1 MTTIVTR
8 AGKGSPLTHTEVDT
22 NFTNLNTAKLETA
35 AIPLGT
41 LGAPSISF
49 LSYSTTGIY
58 SPAGD
63 ELGVSML
70 GSDKIR
76 IKSTGEII
84 INATA
89 SRTTLGI
96 TPRLQIE
103 GSASSSQCSMSLTG
117 AGAGSSLIPRL
128 YLSKARSS
136 VNAVVLEDDILGFIL
151 FNGGDGSSLVNAG
164 FIKAEVDGTPSA
176 GIVPGRLV
184 FATVDTVGGSGERMI
199 IKNNG
204 NVSIDGTTFN
214 VDAVNNRVGIGTT
227 GPGGKLVI
235 SDGSTTFQFDPVGGT
250 GNILRSL
257 TSAGA
262 RDSLLFDGSQFV
274 FANSATNYGRF
285 DSSGRFLVGTSTSI
299 TALTKTIEL
308 HGAGDGASVPAYQIY
323 AYPGTA
329 NTSAGHFDFFRSA
342 SSTLGANTLVGIDD
356 RLGQTRFFGADGSTY
371 IEAARIAAE
380 VDGTPGA
387 SDMPGRLVF
396 STTPDNGSSPTERMR
411 ISANGTVTITVGG
424 ADPIVFGGT
433 NATSIFR
440 SGANGSGIHFTTNA
454 TIPTDETGALSDNTE
469 SFGTGTYRWSTIYA
483 ATGSINTS
491 DLTTKQDVENLNLTE
506 LNVAIAIKSLIKK
519 YRFKDAV
526 IKKGSDARIH
536 VGVIAQEVE
545 QAFVAEGLDPRH
557 YGMFCEDEL
566 EDGSKRL
573 GIRYDELLA
582 FVIAAL

>member
-8 AGKGSPLTHTEVDT
+8 TTVGNNTGKGSPLTHTEVDT
-22 NFTNLNTAKLETA
+22 NFVNLNTAKLETA

-49 LSYSTTGIY
+49 LNYSTTGIY

-89 SRTTLGI
+89 SRTTLGV

-103 GSASSSQCSMSLTG
+103 GSSTSSQCSMSLTG

-136 VNAVVLEDDILGFIL
+136 VNAIVLEDDILGLIL

-184 FATVDTVGGSGERMI
+184 FATVDTAGGSGERMI

-227 GPGGKLVI
+227 TGPGGTLDVKAAA
-235 SDGSTTFQFDPVGGT
+235 STHPLIVQGPSSEF
-250 GNILRSL
+250 
-257 TSAGA
+257 A
-262 RDSLLFDGSQFV
+262 RI
-274 FANSATNYGRF
+274 
-285 DSSGRFLVGTSTSI
+285 DSSGRLLVGTSTSYSVGS
-299 TALTKTIEL
+299 TV
-308 HGAGDGASVPAYQIY
+308 GAVHQVSH
-323 AYPGTA
+323 TA
-329 NTSAGHFDFFRSA
+329 NTISA
-342 SSTLGANTLVGIDD
+342 SFTDWSSIDSGAFIVLGKAKGGALGNYTAVANGDTLGAI
-356 RLGQTRFFGADGSTY
+356 RFAGADGTDLASVGAT
-371 IEAARIAAE
+371 IDAQ

-387 SDMPGRLVF
+387 DDMPGRLVF
-396 STTPDNGSSPTERMR
+396 STTPDGGSLPTTSPSAMTINSGQEVLIGYSTDNGAYKLQVNSQ
-411 ISANGTVTITVGG
+411 I
-424 ADPIVFGGT
+424 F
-433 NATSIFR
+433 ATS
-440 SGANGSGIHFTTNA
+440 A
-454 TIPTDETGALSDNTE
+454 TIA
-469 SFGTGTYRWSTIYA
+469 
-483 ATGSINTS
+483 TS
-491 DLTTKQDVENLNLTE
+491 DGRYKE
-506 LNVAIAIKSLIKK
+506 NVATLDGCVDLVKALRPISFDWKHQESIT
-519 YRFKDAV
+519 
-526 IKKGSDARIH
+526 RINEEGKTVVVREAH
-536 VGVIAQEVE
+536 NFPDGTQVGFIAQEVQKVLTDKPWLGSVIKQNVRPAVTDSE
-545 QAFVAEGLDPRH
+545 GNELAPKEEFLGIAEGNLIAVLTSALQEAIGRI
-557 YGMFCEDEL
+557 EQL
-566 EDGSKRL
+566 ESTVKTLQG
-573 GIRYDELLA
+573 E
-582 FVIAAL
+582 

>member
-89 SRTTLGI
+89 SRTTLST

-103 GSASSSQCSMSLTG
+103 GSASSNQCSMSLTG
-117 AGAGSSLIPRL
+117 AGAGGTLFPRL
-128 YLSKARSS
+128 HLSKARSS
-136 VNAVVLEDDILGFIL
+136 VNAIVLQDDILGFIS

-184 FATVDTVGGSGERMI
+184 FATVDTAGGSGERMI

-227 GPGGKLVI
+227 SPASLLHVAAALPEVQIIGSTNAYLTIRGASGGPWTWRSNSTSLSVEDNGNERLRI
-235 SDGSTTFQFDPVGGT
+235 DGS
-250 GNILRSL
+250 
-257 TSAGA
+257 
-262 RDSLLFDGSQFV
+262 
-274 FANSATNYGRF
+274 GRL
-285 DSSGRFLVGTSTSI
+285 LVGTSTAI
-299 TALTKTIEL
+299 TNLEPFTTPSHQFVGNDSTTGGGMLVLGKT
-308 HGAGDGASVPAYQIY
+308 
-323 AYPGTA
+323 
-329 NTSAGHFDFFRSA
+329 A
-342 SSTLGANTLVGIDD
+342 SSSLYLSRGQSGDAVSLGANGLIGG
-356 RLGQTRFFGADGSTY
+356 LRFTGYDGAQYSRFAH
-371 IEAARIAAE
+371 IICEADAA
-380 VDGTPGA
+380 V
-387 SDMPGRLVF
+387 SSNISPGRLVF
-396 STTPDNGSSPTERMR
+396 ATTPDGVSSPTERMR
-411 ISANGTVTITVGG
+411 IDNDGNGIWGDTSTNPTNGHVLNRNGG
-424 ADPIVFGGT
+424 
-433 NATSIFR
+433 
-440 SGANGSGIHFTTNA
+440 NGFYTQ
-454 TIPTDETGALSDNTE
+454 TGHPN
-469 SFGTGTYRWSTIYA
+469 GTGTGVAYA
-483 ATGSINTS
+483 RFMYNQGEIGSIAQNGTTAVSYNTS
-491 DLTTKQDVENLNLTE
+491 SDYRLKENVVP
-506 LNVAIAIKSLIKK
+506 VADGITRLLQLKPSRFNFIVDPGHTVDGFIAHEAQSVVPECVTGE
-519 YRFKDAV
+519 KDAV
-526 IKKGSDARIH
+526 DDDGNPVYQGIDQSKLVPLLTA
-536 VGVIAQEVE
+536 ALQE
-545 QAFVAEGLDPRH
+545 AVAEIKALKDRVTA
-557 YGMFCEDEL
+557 L
-566 EDGSKRL
+566 E
-573 GIRYDELLA
+573 
-582 FVIAAL
+582 AA